1 MRPTAAEVA
10 RTLANGRLEGTA
22 HVRGYPGRV
31 KVRHAT
37 PADGHPLLLV
47 GLGTDLATALTSGPA
62 VRSGPMV
69 LSVDDVPPLPGAPS
83 RGRLWLTGEPVRLD
97 GARARAAADAYAQV
111 SPLGDL
117 LDVDHFQV
125 LFRIDTSEVRLANG
139 RALVEIDPADFRA
152 AAPDPLAADEG
163 RLLHGL
169 NDHHLHQLAALVER
183 VAHRPAPADC
193 RALRIDRYGLVVGSA
208 TGEHQRLRLGFE
220 RPVGSVCELNH
231 LMHALLTTS
240 GVAAH

>member
-22 HVRGYPGRV
+22 HIRGYPGRV

-47 GLGTDLATALTSGPA
+47 ALGTDLATALTSGA
-62 VRSGPMV
+62 AARSGPMV
-69 LSVDDVPPLPGAPS
+69 LSVDDVPPTPSSPS
-83 RGRLWLTGEPVRLD
+83 RGRLWLTGEPEPLD
-97 GARARAAADAYAQV
+97 GPEARAAADAYAQV

-117 LDVDHFQV
+117 LDVGRFQM
-125 LFRIDTSEVRLANG
+125 LFRIETSEVRLANG
-139 RALVEIDPADFRA
+139 RALVELDPAEFRA
-152 AAPDPLAADEG
+152 AAPDPLAAEEG
-163 RLLHGL
+163 RLLHDL
-169 NDHHLHQLAALVER
+169 NDHHLGQLAGLVER
-183 VAHRPAPADC
+183 VSGRAAPTDC
-193 RALRIDRYGLVVGSA
+193 RALRMDRYGLVVGSA
-208 TGEHQRLRLGFE
+208 TGGGQRLRLGFE

-231 LMHALLTTS
+231 LMHALLAAN